1 MLSVRLDEELVGVE
15 ALAGLGGI
23 GSMDAIAVQQSRP
36 CFRQI
41 AMPSLVCAL
50 SHLDALYLV
59 ASRGIEQAQLDLL
72 SVSRE

>member
-1 MLSVRLDEELVGVE
+1 
-15 ALAGLGGI
+15 
-23 GSMDAIAVQQSRP
+23 MDAIAVQQSRP